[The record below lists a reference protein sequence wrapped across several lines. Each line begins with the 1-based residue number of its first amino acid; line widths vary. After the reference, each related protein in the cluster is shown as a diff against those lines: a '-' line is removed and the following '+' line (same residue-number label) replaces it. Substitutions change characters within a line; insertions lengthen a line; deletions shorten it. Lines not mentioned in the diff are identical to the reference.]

1 VKGEISSM
9 RFESYGRRTL
19 AVIVSIFFL
28 SGFSALLY
36 QVAWQRMLGL
46 FSGSDVRSATIVIG
60 AYLAGLGVGSLIG
73 SFFADRLDS
82 RQAVWAFGSS
92 NLGIALFAFLSRLLF
107 YDLLFSRLN
116 TLSRLPTV
124 EFIIVFITLL
134 WPTILM
140 GLSLPL
146 LSKALVRDLANAA
159 SLISLLYGINTLGAA
174 VGTLVSGWYLI
185 GTVGYEITVYV
196 GGFLSALVGIIALTL
211 ARQFS
216 TRDRDDDMRLVAGSL
231 NLRLVPRS
239 VWMWCLLVF
248 ASGFIAISL
257 ELIWFRVLDIM
268 LESNAYTFAHLLAFI
283 LFGYAV
289 GSLCGASYFVRRLGN
304 PRRVFLWIQG
314 FVTLYS
320 VLAIWGIA
328 AAMGHDFL
336 GGSLTFSRGKVTPT
350 GFSWSVGYIFLPTI
364 MLLPPNLLI
373 GFYFPIVQKA
383 VQTDEQLVG
392 QRVSLIQVANIVG
405 NVAGSILT
413 GLFLLHFLGTAGS
426 LRVISVLGLLF
437 VCMLI
442 RESFPVFKQPG
453 KIVSGL
459 LASALF
465 ISFIFFP
472 DATTFWSQLHHAK
485 AGELFIVAEDSSG
498 IAALREKGDLAEM
511 YANGERQGT
520 VPYLRK
526 HITLG
531 ALPALVHPDP
541 KRVLVI
547 GIGSGGTPYAVGINP
562 RTEHIVAVE
571 ILGAELPVLEA
582 YAAEEKGRPLKA
594 LFDDERY
601 EIVVGDGRRELAL
614 SDTKF
619 DIIEADAIYPWRSRS
634 GLLYSKEFFEE
645 ARAKLADGGIMAQWS
660 PTSRTEAT
668 FLNVF
673 PYVLQFDDILLG
685 SNRPIDYAPQAIPEL
700 FMRDPHFVEYLNKG
714 RVHVSVHEII
724 GELSATWTPDTP
736 RESDDINTDL
746 FPRDEY
752 YLNNH

>member
-1 VKGEISSM
+1 M
-9 RFESYGRRTL
+9 RFEAYSRRTF
-19 AVIVSIFFL
+19 AVIVSKFFI

-73 SFFADRLDS
+73 SFVADRLDS
-82 RQAVWAFGSS
+82 RQAIWAFGAC

-107 YDLLFSRLN
+107 YDLLFRQLN
-116 TLSRLPTV
+116 TLSKLPTV
-124 EFIIVFITLL
+124 EFIIVFVSLL
-134 WPTILM
+134 WPTTLM

-146 LSKALVRDLANAA
+146 LSKALVRNLANAA

-174 VGTLVSGWYLI
+174 LGTLVSGLYLI
-185 GTVGYEITVYV
+185 GTVGYEVTVYV
-196 GGFLSALVGIIALTL
+196 GGLLSALVGIIALSL

-216 TRDRDDDMRLVAGSL
+216 TRDRDDDMKLVAVNL
-231 NLRLVPRS
+231 DLRLVPRG
-239 VWMWCLLVF
+239 VWIWCLLVF
-248 ASGFIAISL
+248 VSGFIAISL
-257 ELIWFRVLDIM
+257 ELIWFRVLGVI

-289 GSLCGASYFVRRLGN
+289 GSLCGVSYFVRRIRN
-304 PRRVFLWIQG
+304 SRQVFLWIQG
-314 FVTLYS
+314 LVALYS
-320 VLAIWGIA
+320 VLVIWGIA
-328 AAMGHDFL
+328 AAMSPDFL
-336 GGSLTFSRGKVTPT
+336 GGLLTLSSGKGTPT
-350 GFSWSVGYIFLPTI
+350 EFPAWSVGYILVSTV

-392 QRVSLIQVANIVG
+392 QRVSLIQVANIIG

-413 GLFLLHFLGTAGS
+413 GLLMLHFLGTAGS
-426 LRVISVLGLLF
+426 LRVISALGLLF
-437 VCMLI
+437 VCVLI
-442 RESFPVFKQPG
+442 WENFPVFKQTG
-453 KIVSGL
+453 KIASGL
-459 LASALF
+459 LASALLA
-465 ISFIFFP
+465 SLIFFP
-472 DATTFWSQLHHAK
+472 GPTKFWSQLHRVK

-498 IAALREKGDLAEM
+498 VAALHEKGDSAKI
-511 YANGERQGT
+511 YANGERQGA
-520 VPYLRK
+520 VPYLRI
-526 HITLG
+526 HTTLG

-547 GIGSGGTPYAVGINP
+547 GIGSGGTPHAIGINP

-582 YAAEEKGRPLKA
+582 YAAEENGRPLRA

-601 EIVVGDGRRELAL
+601 EILVGDGRRELAL
-614 SDTKF
+614 HDTKF

-634 GLLYSKEFFEE
+634 GLLYSKEFFEA

-660 PTSRTEAT
+660 PTSRVEAT
-668 FLNVF
+668 FLSVF
-673 PYVLQFDDILLG
+673 PHVLRFEASGTDILLG
-685 SNRPIDYAPQAIPEL
+685 GNSPIHYDPQAL
-700 FMRDPHFVEYLNKG
+700 FERLEGDLRNVEYLDQGGISLNMD
-714 RVHVSVHEII
+714 SIW
-724 GELSATWTPDTP
+724 LSGTWTPDTP

-746 FPRDEY
+746 FPKDEY
-752 YLNNH
+752 YLNNN